1 MSLEPGESTAVHTRL
16 LKCALEIEDSRAYW
30 ANAGRAHVP
39 TAEANAGDPRA
50 HAPAPNDSANTNGK
64 AVSAKNAFDEYWFGA
79 RSLARIEVL
88 LANLRARFDAFPPSL
103 SVLGRWTDMA
113 PETRRAVCHW
123 HVQLADPLYRAFT
136 GEYLVERR
144 EGARAEV
151 TRDLVASWV
160 GEHGASRWTM
170 ATRIQFASK
179 LLSAAYA
186 AGLLSSNRDPRPI
199 VAPRIPDEALEY
211 LLYLLK
217 GIRFEGSL
225 LQNPY
230 LASVGLEGGMLDERL
245 RDLPGLS
252 FSRQGDLV
260 DFGWRH
266 TDLLSWADA
275 RLGHRNEALCKGAP

>member
-1 MSLEPGESTAVHTRL
+1 MSGQPRESTALHTRL
-16 LKCALEIEDSRAYW
+16 LKCALEVEDSRAYW
-30 ANAGRAHVP
+30 ANAGRAQ
-39 TAEANAGDPRA
+39 ACLQG
-50 HAPAPNDSANTNGK
+50 TNGSAK
-64 AVSAKNAFDEYWFGA
+64 KKGKPVSAKSAFDEYWFGA
-79 RSLARIEVL
+79 KSLARIEVL

-103 SVLGRWTDMA
+103 AVLGRWADMT
-113 PETRRAVCHW
+113 PETRRAICHW

-144 EGARAEV
+144 EGGRAEV

-199 VAPRIPDEALEY
+199 VVPRIPDEALEY
-211 LLYLLK
+211 LLYLLR
-217 GIRFEGSL
+217 GVRFEGSL

-245 RDLPGLS
+245 RGLPGLS

-266 TDLLSWADA
+266 SDLLSWADG
-275 RLGHRNEALCKGAP
+275 RLGLRVEARSQDAP